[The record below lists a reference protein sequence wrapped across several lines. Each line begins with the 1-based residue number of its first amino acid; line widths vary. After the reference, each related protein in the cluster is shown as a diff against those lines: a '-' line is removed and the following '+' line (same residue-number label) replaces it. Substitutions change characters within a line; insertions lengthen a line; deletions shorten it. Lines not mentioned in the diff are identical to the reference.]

1 MKITQIQL
9 LISHLLWT
17 EVSELYLCGDEQG
30 ANHHEG
36 EHVEAHVV
44 VPLAIVQVTPED
56 AGDDADIMKPK
67 NTFLD
72 DVLSQYFLN
81 DYERAVYFH
90 RWISLFRHSF

>member
-1 MKITQIQL
+1 MTQIQL
-9 LISHLLWT
+9 LICHLLWT

-44 VPLAIVQVTPED
+44 VPLALVQITPED

-72 DVLSQYFLN
+72 VLSQYF
-81 DYERAVYFH
+81 
-90 RWISLFRHSF
+90 